1 MKALKIDTDG
11 TMQPVGITGDTI
23 EQQNDSIYEHL
34 GGYFDT
40 VRLSDDAI
48 MLVDDEG
55 LLKCLP
61 MNPAAMMISG
71 YPMLVGAALIVGL
84 MPTDDGDVF
93 TDCPQRFIRFAES
106 IQQEGGKLNA

>member
-1 MKALKIDTDG
+1 
-11 TMQPVGITGDTI
+11 
-23 EQQNDSIYEHL
+23 
-34 GGYFDT
+34 
-40 VRLSDDAI
+40 

-84 MPTDDGDVF
+84 MPTEDGDVF

-106 IQQEGGKLNA
+106 VQQEGGKLECVNGQKKTKTVTAHQSESVRRLWLIGS